1 MNRKE
6 YGLLIEGWRKFLFE
20 EDDARGRV
28 KAEDDEV
35 IEFQTAQ
42 GSIYTYD
49 RKLRMS
55 SREKRSGGSGQ
66 GEVKPFMNVVFI
78 DKMIPLYVKKYRC
91 IVIMGKDGDFVPIDK
106 VPTSLEKNE
115 KLGIYIAERQSG
127 NFVEIVDAFLE
138 PEIGL
143 RPFEWGI
150 DDEKRRIRHLG
161 NKIVDIRERT

>member
-1 MNRKE
+1 
-6 YGLLIEGWRKFLFE
+6 
-20 EDDARGRV
+20 
-28 KAEDDEV
+28 
-35 IEFQTAQ
+35 
-42 GSIYTYD
+42 
-49 RKLRMS
+49 
-55 SREKRSGGSGQ
+55 
-66 GEVKPFMNVVFI
+66 MNVVFI
-78 DKMIPLYVKKYRC
+78 DKMIPLYVRNKYRF
-91 IVIMGKDGDFVPIDK
+91 IVIKGRDGNFDPIDK

-150 DDEKRRIRHLG
+150 DDEGKRIRHLG